1 MDSDLDLDELP
12 PPNQDDVRAPLFA
25 LGTSSPRGRSPS
37 PVQRVPKKRVA
48 RWMGDDDDDD
58 LGAIDNLFQDLD
70 DLPDRLPPSLEGRPN
85 KKSRPS
91 DASGVADDNRW
102 EGDDLGVDP
111 EAEGKKKRAPKPK
124 LDENRL
130 LVPNGL
136 PKLKETAKTFKFSKK
151 GNEVRFRLW
160 YCLFLSS

>member
-1 MDSDLDLDELP
+1 MDSELDLDELP

-25 LGTSSPRGRSPS
+25 LGTSSPRGRSAS

-48 RWMGDDDDDD
+48 RWMGDDDDDDD

-70 DLPDRLPPSLEGRPN
+70 DLPDRLPPPEDRPN

-91 DASGVADDNRW
+91 DASGIADDNRW

-111 EAEGKKKRAPKPK
+111 EAEGKKKSAPKPK

-130 LVPNGL
+130 LGPSGL

-151 GNEVRFRLW
+151 GNEVCSRLL